1 MEVVVVIVSSL
12 VAGVCA
18 WLASRH
24 TYCTEESSQMTDF
37 ASSANTDR
45 SLETSRF
52 SKMFLERRF
61 TVFFL
66 SVVLLGTGLTAHFMY
81 THTGNYFDL
90 VKIVLVYIAGLTAM
104 IFDIKYHTIPN
115 LIPVVLLAAR
125 AVLVGFEFLFRKDVA
140 LSQLISSALGLSVC
154 FVFLFI
160 ISKATHNGMGMG
172 DVKLLSSIGF
182 MCGLYAVCS
191 ILLMGLLASCI
202 ISILLLVFKVKTVK
216 DYIPF
221 APFIYI
227 GIICTILLGTF

>member
-1 MEVVVVIVSSL
+1 MEVVVIIITSL

-18 WLASRH
+18 WFASRH
-24 TYCTEESSQMTDF
+24 TYCAEESSQMTDF
-37 ASSANTDR
+37 ASGANTDR
-45 SLETSRF
+45 SLETSHF

-61 TVFFL
+61 SVFFL
-66 SVVLLGTGLTAHFMY
+66 LAVLLVTAVDAHFIF

-90 VKIVLVYIAGLTAM
+90 VKIVLVYSAGLTAM
-104 IFDIKYHTIPN
+104 IFDIKYHIIPN
-115 LIPVVLLAAR
+115 FIPIILFAAR
-125 AVLVGFEFLFRKDVA
+125 AVLIGLEFLFRSDVA
-140 LSQLISSALGLSVC
+140 LSQLISSALGFTVC

-172 DVKLLSSIGF
+172 DVKLLSAIGF

-191 ILLMGLLASCI
+191 ILLMGILASCV
-202 ISILLLVFKVKTVK
+202 ISIILLIFKVRKVK

-227 GIICTILLGTF
+227 GIICTIFLGTF